1 MNEYRVPDINV
12 QHGVLKTLSFMFEYI
27 GEMAKDYIYAVI
39 PLLEDA
45 LMERD
50 VIHRQTA
57 MFAIGHLSVNIAGF
71 NNEDGLIHL
80 LNLLWPNVLE
90 TSPHVVQAF
99 MSCIE
104 GMRLSLGPGKLL
116 LYCLQGLFHPAKR
129 VREAY
134 WRVYNCIYIGHQDS
148 LTAFYPRVFND
159 KDNQYVRYELD
170 YVL

>member
-27 GEMAKDYIYAVI
+27 GDMAKDYIYAVI

-50 VIHRQTA
+50 VIHRQTT
-57 MFAIGHLSVNIAGF
+57 MFAIGHLAVGVAGF
-71 NNEDGLIHL
+71 DNEDGLIHL
-80 LNLLWPNVLE
+80 LNLLWPNILE

-99 MSCIE
+99 MSCVD
-104 GMRLSLGPGKLL
+104 GMRLAVGPGKLL
-116 LYCLQGLFHPAKR
+116 LYVLQGLFHPARR

-134 WRVYNCIYIGHQDS
+134 WRVYNNIYIGAQDS
-148 LTAFYPRVFND
+148 LTPFYPRIFND
-159 KDNQYVRYELD
+159 EGNEYVRYELD